1 MITYTRDGKGFLLD
15 CNGKNHKQLMYNNFM
30 GSHSRCYKNSPVV
43 LHFNYD
49 LPEGGIDYRH
59 TLYNKTVGLICN
71 ESLGKKIGM
80 GTKALFN
87 CSTTMRSKHSESRDT
102 CLFRHEL
109 TKEINSV
116 EEEEAFFLG

>member
-1 MITYTRDGKGFLLD
+1 MFTYTRDGKGFLFD
-15 CNGKNHKQLMYNNFM
+15 NKGEIRKELMNNSFI

-49 LPEGGIDYRH
+49 LPKGGIDYRH

-87 CSTTMRSKHSESRDT
+87 CSAAMRSKHSESRDT

-109 TKEINSV
+109 TKEIHSV
-116 EEEEAFFLG
+116 KEEEDFLLG